1 MQLFHNCLYLGFP
14 LLYYFLFYLS
24 DATKSL
30 HCFFFLVL
38 GEKCLAQVQIKN
50 YVLREEGAT
59 NQEPIFVFRSSR
71 LYLTFVSVP
80 GLFIFLFHCLM
91 KENVRKQ
98 WRIHLC
104 FGRFRLEEYS
114 GTTATHNENGLKGA
128 LCSFRGEI
136 QTQTFYNYNLNDTNS
151 GI

>member
-1 MQLFHNCLYLGFP
+1 MQLFHNCLYLGLP
-14 LLYYFLFYLS
+14 LLLLLSFLSES

-30 HCFFFLVL
+30 RCFSVL
-38 GEKCLAQVQIKN
+38 KEKCLAQVQIKK

-71 LYLTFVSVP
+71 PYLTFVSIP

-104 FGRFRLEEYS
+104 LGRFRLEEYS
-114 GTTATHNENGLKGA
+114 GTIATHIENA
-128 LCSFRGEI
+128 LNFIS
-136 QTQTFYNYNLNDTNS
+136 
-151 GI
+151 